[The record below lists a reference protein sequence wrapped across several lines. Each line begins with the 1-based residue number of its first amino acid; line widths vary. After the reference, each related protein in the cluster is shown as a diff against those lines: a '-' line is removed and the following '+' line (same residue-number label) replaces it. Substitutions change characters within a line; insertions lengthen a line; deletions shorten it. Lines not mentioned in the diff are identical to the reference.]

1 MDPKRRL
8 KKQKVITDGRL
19 DRFEF
24 AVKKK
29 GFSRTLLEGVFFD
42 PEGWDG
48 PKREPGDPRHRG
60 PRSRGGGRGRGNIYR
75 FGFWKAALKPS
86 TPRGLMG
93 LSLEEGEGA
102 D

>member
-29 GFSRTLLEGVFFD
+29 GCSRMLLEGVFFD

-48 PKREPGDPRHRG
+48 PKREPNDPRHRG
-60 PRSRGGGRGRGNIYR
+60 PRSRGGGRGRGNRFIYLE
-75 FGFWKAALKPS
+75 FGWQLLNHPS
-86 TPRGLMG
+86 P
-93 LSLEEGEGA
+93 EGRWDLPSCG
-102 D
+102 

>member
-29 GFSRTLLEGVFFD
+29 GCSRMLLEGVFFD

-48 PKREPGDPRHRG
+48 PKREPTILGTEVPG
-60 PRSRGGGRGRGNIYR
+60 PGEGVGGGEIDLYIWNLDGS
-75 FGFWKAALKPS
+75 F
-86 TPRGLMG
+86 
-93 LSLEEGEGA
+93 
-102 D
+102 

>member
-24 AVKKK
+24 AVKK

-42 PEGWDG
+42 LDLEGWDG

-60 PRSRGGGRGRGNIYR
+60 PRSRGGGRERGNH
-75 FGFWKAALKPS
+75 A
-86 TPRGLMG
+86 
-93 LSLEEGEGA
+93 E
-102 D
+102 